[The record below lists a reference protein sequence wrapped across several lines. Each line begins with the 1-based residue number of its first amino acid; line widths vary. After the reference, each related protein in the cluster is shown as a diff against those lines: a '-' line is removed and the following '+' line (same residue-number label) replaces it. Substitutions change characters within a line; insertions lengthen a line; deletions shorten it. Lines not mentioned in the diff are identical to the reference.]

1 MVEIL
6 RQILTGEFD
15 IVHFAGHGDY
25 DPSDPSNAGWI
36 FGREQVL
43 RATDIFR
50 ARRVPRLVFANACFS
65 GVIQQGRAQASD
77 EMSRGL
83 ATIAQ
88 AFFERGVP
96 NYLGTGWPVNDTQAS
111 TFAAEFYRQV
121 LDEATLS
128 KAMQEARRKIF
139 DESLGST
146 WGAYQLYGN
155 PRDVLVRLRTA

>member
-1 MVEIL
+1 
-6 RQILTGEFD
+6 
-15 IVHFAGHGDY
+15 
-25 DPSDPSNAGWI
+25 
-36 FGREQVL
+36 
-43 RATDIFR
+43 
-50 ARRVPRLVFANACFS
+50 
-65 GVIQQGRAQASD
+65 
-77 EMSRGL
+77 MSRGL

-96 NYLGTGWPVNDTQAS
+96 NYLGSGWPVNDTQAS

-121 LDEATLS
+121 LDEATLG

-155 PRDVLVRLRTA
+155 PRDVLVRLKTD